1 VRLQWNA
8 TRKTGAADDAAAV
21 VSFARSL
28 PPGSLLRH
36 HVVGDLGQA

>member
-21 VSFARSL
+21 VGFARS
-28 PPGSLLRH
+28 LRH